1 VELKHDFEI
10 GRPVADVWER
20 LLDLRN
26 VAGALPGA
34 SVDDVESD
42 GTHHGSLRLKLG
54 AFVASFRGTA
64 RYTQVDPLDH
74 RVVLVARGSSTQ
86 GQATVELDGQ
96 ALPGVTP
103 GSTRVQLVSRVVLS
117 GRIANFGASLA
128 SDVARQVLDQF
139 VANLTAAFE
148 ADAGSNASARDAG
161 PSATER
167 RSTPAPSSDALDL
180 GAVLLPPWLSRPVP
194 LPVALGLA
202 LVGLLLGRTLRRPT
216 PRPTVALPP
225 LTRDGTP

>member
-148 ADAGSNASARDAG
+148 ADAGSNASAPDAG
-161 PSATER
+161 TSATER
-167 RSTPAPSSDALDL
+167 RFTPAPSSDALDL

-202 LVGLLLGRTLRRPT
+202 LVGLLLGRALRRPT

-225 LTRDGTP
+225 LTRESAP